1 MRQLYAILPEEIT
14 DFCRPVPPCTDERV
28 RAFQFGDKAKR
39 QPEAARVRS
48 PISQTQLKSS
58 SLLTTVRDASIGAS
72 STSMARP
79 PSPIDRLSAKIPKRP
94 NSTIAGG
101 AGEANYEQ

>member
-1 MRQLYAILPEEIT
+1 
-14 DFCRPVPPCTDERV
+14 
-28 RAFQFGDKAKR
+28 
-39 QPEAARVRS
+39 
-48 PISQTQLKSS
+48 
-58 SLLTTVRDASIGAS
+58 VRDASIGAS

-101 AGEANYEQ
+101 AGEATYEQ